1 MEDVRR
7 ILKKATDSIAE
18 LRKTHSSTKLAT
30 DRIASIIN
38 RIGKNMEPMVTKLD
52 KTAQDAVQN
61 SINLVRLASIRFS
74 VFQLTTSIAQGT
86 D

>member
-18 LRKTHSSTKLAT
+18 LQKTHSSTKLAT

-38 RIGKNMEPMVTKLD
+38 RVGKNMEPMVTKLD
-52 KTAQDAVQN
+52 NTAQDTVQN
-61 SINLVRLASIRFS
+61 SINLVSLLLIRCS
-74 VFQLTTSIAQGT
+74 VF